1 MMLLMVMVSHLS
13 WSQYPMIKKLG
24 NDEVV
29 IMTVKQGE
37 DINNQFSKLKDSIS
51 DLKNTINSFRINNIN
66 LLKTN
71 TSLIDSLN
79 KTNQTL
85 IVSNNDLRW
94 YREESLKYK
103 NNYISVS
110 KEQRATVIG
119 AGIVS
124 AVFITIM
131 VILSKN
137 F

>member
-1 MMLLMVMVSHLS
+1 MVMVSHLS

>member
-1 MMLLMVMVSHLS
+1 MVMVSHLS

-51 DLKNTINSFRINNIN
+51 NLKNTINSFRINNIN